1 MAKNHKANQPLN
13 PKTMAKPELLQS
25 LSSLSSLQTQ
35 DVVKLSTSL
44 NLEPPP
50 HYFILLR
57 TPRHKAFHCTVA
69 TPTVRCLLRRDTPLP
84 TSGSW
89 RFIRQNLAVS
99 GETWLWFLTF
109 IVTRSTIRACMLK
122 SFSLSPKS
130 DEMPPWVSEIPTKL
144 DFLGHLGALI
154 LVYFLFPLFPSF
166 NSYIICLIWW
176 EILENDVL
184 TALFVQQGSKLGPVL
199 QLILVSWAIL

>member
-89 RFIRQNLAVS
+89 RFIRQNLTVS
-99 GETWLWFLTF
+99 GETWLWFLPSSSQGAQF
-109 IVTRSTIRACMLK
+109 ELACSNRSRYHR
-122 SFSLSPKS
+122 S
-130 DEMPPWVSEIPTKL
+130 PTKCPL
-144 DFLGHLGALI
+144 GSVRFLPNLTSSATLGPWFWYIFGFPCSHLLI
-154 LVYFLFPLFPSF
+154 LILYAWFGGKSWKMMFLLH
-166 NSYIICLIWW
+166 CLY
-176 EILENDVL
+176 NK
-184 TALFVQQGSKLGPVL
+184 VQNWGQFYN
-199 QLILVSWAIL
+199 